1 MSYRAPINP
10 SVVPLR
16 ERSGAPRHDE
26 DKLDRIVRAAV
37 AGAMEQQNSAIV
49 TELRLMLL
57 EQRPASPS

>member
-1 MSYRAPINP
+1 
-10 SVVPLR
+10 LR